1 MNISWHDNI
10 IFNWL
15 LSKNDKNENV
25 KQITVKEQRNL
36 AGWGRVQKE
45 RQGWTK
51 NELLRSRSR
60 PSGSGLVRLGVTFAA
75 EIYESRDTKG
85 EREKERERERE
96 RERCDDLKRLDKAP
110 SWCCCS
116 AFCDIATRISR
127 PVG

>member
-15 LSKNDKNENV
+15 LSKNDKNKNV

-85 EREKERERERE
+85 ERERERGLQAK
-96 RERCDDLKRLDKAP
+96 RCTMEAIVSYTVKP
-110 SWCCCS
+110 NSWNKHKFS
-116 AFCDIATRISR
+116 ETNT
-127 PVG
+127 